1 MLDLST
7 VNGPLGIKLVN
18 DYLFRALL
26 QKNNN
31 VLKAMIASLLH
42 INPQDI
48 HSVKIENEIV
58 LGHSIEDKEFV
69 LDIRVL
75 MNNNTVLNIEMQV
88 INLHNWV
95 ERSMSYMCR
104 SFDNLD
110 HGDDYVNVKPAIQIG
125 LLDYTLFPDA
135 PEFYA
140 TYYLMNEKSHRKYSD
155 KLRLSVLDLTR
166 IDLATDEDKLY
177 EIDHWASLFKSKTW
191 EDLKMLAQNDEV
203 MADAVSTIYDITQ
216 DNMLREE
223 IRAREERL
231 AVERRLLGEKDSA
244 LMQVIEVQNQLKN
257 SQQQLTES
265 QKQLAETQK
274 QIAESKKQIAE
285 SEKQIAEK
293 DTENARLRNLLI
305 ANGINPDTQ

>member
-7 VNGPLGIKLVN
+7 VSGPLDIKLVN

-31 VLKAMIASLLH
+31 VLKALIASLLH
-42 INPQDI
+42 INPQNI
-48 HSVKIENEIV
+48 HSVRIENEIV
-58 LGHSIEDKEFV
+58 LGHSVEDKEFV

-110 HGDDYVNVKPAIQIG
+110 HGEDYTNVKPAIQIG

-140 TYYLMNEKSHRKYSD
+140 TYYLINEKSHKKYSD

-177 EIDHWASLFKSKTW
+177 GIDHWASLFKSQTW

-231 AVERRLLGEKDSA
+231 AVERRLVGEKDSA
-244 LMQVIEVQNQLKN
+244 LMQVLEVQEQLKE
-257 SQQQLTES
+257 SYRQLTES
-265 QKQLAETQK
+265 QKQ
-274 QIAESKKQIAE
+274 IAESQ
-285 SEKQIAEK
+285 KQIAEK
-293 DTENARLRNLLI
+293 DQRIAELEEQLRQLQS
-305 ANGINPDTQ
+305 PR